1 MKPVLHFDPLLLAV
15 LEEQALARS
24 LDPVVAHFVAEVV
37 VVEVQRVVAHFVV
50 VEVQRVAEPVV
61 LDLERVA

>member
-1 MKPVLHFDPLLLAV
+1 MKPLLHFDLLLAV
-15 LEEQALARS
+15 LAEQALARS
-24 LDPVVAHFVAEVV
+24 LDPVMAHFVAEV

-61 LDLERVA
+61 VLDLERVA